1 MAVLGVIG
9 DYREQVNSVQITG
22 REGKKKDLAIVRTG
36 VLYSKKKNEKY
47 PPDVWVNSGF
57 LHSRLFF
64 FFFPHQPHP
73 FFFSTTLIYEAASGH
88 TGPTAATLIDEYV
101 LEVAKWI
108 APPAL

>member
-22 REGKKKDLAIVRTG
+22 REEKKKDLAIVRTG

-57 LHSRLFF
+57 LHSRLVFFCAFPPTPLTTSFF
-64 FFFPHQPHP
+64 FHHP
-73 FFFSTTLIYEAASGH
+73 DLRGRVRTHWADCGDAY
-88 TGPTAATLIDEYV
+88 
-101 LEVAKWI
+101 
-108 APPAL
+108 